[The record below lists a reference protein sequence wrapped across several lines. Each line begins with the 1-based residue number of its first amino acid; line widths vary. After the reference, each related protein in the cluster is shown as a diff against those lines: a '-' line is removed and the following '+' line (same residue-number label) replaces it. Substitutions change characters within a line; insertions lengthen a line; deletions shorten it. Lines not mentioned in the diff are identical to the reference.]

1 MEQWIEELKERG
13 RKEGRAEGRE
23 KGREE
28 GRNDEKFRNVHRRA
42 HKNALRIRS
51 PQGFSFFPD
60 SSAGALFRPKPTHRP
75 WFVFPR
81 YFSFFFTIS
90 QAFCS

>member
-28 GRNDEKFRNVHRRA
+28 GRNDEKFRNVRRRA
-42 HKNALRIRS
+42 HQKSLADKKPARLFI
-51 PQGFSFFPD
+51 FP
-60 SSAGALFRPKPTHRP
+60 
-75 WFVFPR
+75 
-81 YFSFFFTIS
+81 
-90 QAFCS
+90 